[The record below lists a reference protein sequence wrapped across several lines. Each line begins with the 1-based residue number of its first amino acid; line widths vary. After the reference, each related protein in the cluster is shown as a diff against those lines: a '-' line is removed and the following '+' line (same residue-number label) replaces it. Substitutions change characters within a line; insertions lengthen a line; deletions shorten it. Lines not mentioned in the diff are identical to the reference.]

1 VQRIPATPGSALVL
15 GVVLIAV
22 GLATLVL
29 QRTGVDVSQSLGGSG
44 WTLYVIVPGLGLL
57 LAAALSTTGGWA
69 QGLTVAG
76 AILTTVGLTLLY
88 QDQADH
94 YASWAYAWTLI
105 PISVGTAFVAHG
117 WRVGRPDL
125 VARGTRI
132 AAIFGAIFVVGWL
145 YFEATFR
152 DGRAPFEM
160 GENWPLVIIG
170 IGVIVILLSLFRPD
184 RRQAGKPE

>member
-1 VQRIPATPGSALVL
+1 MPATPSSALVL
-15 GVVLIAV
+15 GAILVAV

-29 QRTGVDVSQSLGGSG
+29 QRTGVDVSPWLGGSG

-57 LAAALSTTGGWA
+57 MAAVSTTGGWA

-76 AILTTVGLTLLY
+76 AIVTTVGLTLLY
-88 QDQADH
+88 QDQTDH

-105 PISVGTAFVAHG
+105 PIAVGAAFVAHG

-132 AAIFGAIFVVGWL
+132 AAIFAAIFVVGWL

-160 GENWPLVIIG
+160 GDNWPLVIIG
-170 IGVIVILLSLFRPD
+170 LGVIVVAMSLFRWD
-184 RRQAGKPE
+184 RREGSEPE